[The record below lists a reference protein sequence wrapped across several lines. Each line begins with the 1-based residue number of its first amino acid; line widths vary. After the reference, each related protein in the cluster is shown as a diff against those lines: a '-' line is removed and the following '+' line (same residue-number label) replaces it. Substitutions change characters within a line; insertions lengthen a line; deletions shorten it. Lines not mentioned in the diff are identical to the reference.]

1 MFTFILVS
9 GHVILVDVPASD
21 FIRNEKSGG
30 TMSQLRLYSVL
41 GDTNVVQNMTTLNMA
56 SREAMQKAQLITC
69 PALRDLASA
78 VDQIRSEANVFLYAA
93 ITEHLLAAPEGNT
106 IYATVDPV
114 FREIRDVLFKLCV
127 SRPDLQVVL
136 APPLYRSRPFWYRQ
150 QPPEVAT
157 QLSQIFTTSHPDNFH
172 MLPSFINQDSVDG
185 INLTPVSGLHYVLFL
200 FDKTEAVLSDAASAA
215 EAQLGLAREVVRSHD
230 DRIAYLEHDHSQLGH
245 EYSLKVASDAEF
257 ADWVE
262 NRADEDW
269 MTVQGLPRLSAKDG
283 SDWQVQ
289 VKRQIRD
296 LIKQVLQ
303 VNRVNFGFEIVY
315 VHNPLRQRTTG
326 PTLYNVQLSSADTS
340 RRIRELYSG
349 FFRRNNPH
357 KLPSNLKGIAIRNKV
372 TIGTRIQIA
381 IMRQL
386 GANYK
391 ASNPGLLSRNTWCL
405 VFYELVWFRC

>member
-1 MFTFILVS
+1 MLTFILVS
-9 GHVILVDVPASD
+9 GHVILGDVPASD
-21 FIRNEKSGG
+21 FIRNEKNGG
-30 TMSQLRLYSVL
+30 TMSQLRLFSVL
-41 GDTNVVQNMTTLNMA
+41 GDTNVIQNMTTLNMA

-78 VDQIRSEANVFLYAA
+78 VDQIRSEANVFVYAA

-150 QPPEVAT
+150 QLPEVAT

-172 MLPSFINQDSVDG
+172 VLPSFINQDSVDG

-372 TIGTRIQIA
+372 TIGTRIRIA

-391 ASNPGLLSRNTWCL
+391 ASNPGLLTRNTWCS
-405 VFYELVWFRC
+405 VFY